1 MSLSPTHLYSS
12 HLLIKKP
19 IQVRFYGEFFI
30 TLYVVKRDVLGV
42 LMVPINDEQAI
53 ESARIIIDYN
63 DDLSSKPLGQ
73 VMTLI
78 LNESY

>member
-1 MSLSPTHLYSS
+1 M
-12 HLLIKKP
+12 
-19 IQVRFYGEFFI
+19 
-30 TLYVVKRDVLGV
+30 VKRDVLGV

-73 VMTLI
+73 DNDFNFKRKLLKQKTPNSLFSAQCFQAK
-78 LNESY
+78 L

>member
-1 MSLSPTHLYSS
+1 MVS
-12 HLLIKKP
+12 
-19 IQVRFYGEFFI
+19 FFI
-30 TLYVVKRDVLGV
+30 TLYVVKREVLGV